1 LINDLRQGVPVH
13 GDPADGRRHAERRG
27 RSALS
32 TGAGEPS
39 DRPTTRAPIDWR
51 QFGHELRTPLHAI
64 LGNVELLLDG
74 TAGPLSTEARKCVG
88 EIQTASRQLLRQV
101 RTLLLWAE
109 LHAGEASSDSA
120 TLDVL
125 PLLRDVRA
133 VARAA
138 PLAIEPADA
147 SLVVRG
153 DRFWL
158 RTLFGEILELGGAR
172 NAPAIRLESRADGR
186 SLDFSWRQSA
196 GEAGPLQ
203 VALIEAIAHIQGAVA
218 ALTSNGLS
226 LYWPA
231 ARLPGR
237 DGASNAPGRAIEAD
251 RKGAAQGPRTRP
263 RLG

>member
-74 TAGPLSTEARKCVG
+74 TAGPLSTEARKGLG
-88 EIQTASRQLLRQV
+88 EIQIASRQLSRQV
-101 RTLLLWAE
+101 RTLLLWSE
-109 LHAGEASSDSA
+109 LRAGAADSDGA
-120 TLDVL
+120 TLDLIALV
-125 PLLRDVRA
+125 RDVRA
-133 VARAA
+133 AARAA
-138 PLAIEPADA
+138 ALTIEPPDA
-147 SLVVRG
+147 RLVVHG

-158 RTLFGEILELGGAR
+158 QTLVGEILELGGAR

-186 SLDFSWRQSA
+186 SLDFA
-196 GEAGPLQ
+196 
-203 VALIEAIAHIQGAVA
+203 
-218 ALTSNGLS
+218 
-226 LYWPA
+226 
-231 ARLPGR
+231 
-237 DGASNAPGRAIEAD
+237 
-251 RKGAAQGPRTRP
+251 
-263 RLG
+263 